1 MRCEWCWW
9 LLFLLSV
16 LILRRFIPKCRA
28 WGGHWAYI
36 YICMCMCKYYI
47 IHARCGFFVS
57 IHLGFVLLHC
67 LCLHGSGMNS
77 GFWTGLGSWNHTNH
91 QISWNRSAFWNPL
104 QNYHLRWRRYYS
116 PDICQMFLIWSAK
129 VSRSLGFAIFIHQKT
144 RCRLK
149 TKNSFTPISNSMH
162 SDAQNDRPKVV
173 TFQYSIN
180 GSWFIENQIE
190 PTATSSCS
198 RSIWISMLGSRIDWS
213 N

>member
-1 MRCEWCWW
+1 MCIYIYVCVCVNIILYMHVLGFSSVFIWDLCCCIVCAYMGREWTQHSGQVW
-9 LLFLLSV
+9 V
-16 LILRRFIPKCRA
+16 REIIPTTKFPEIVVHFGIPYKTTI
-28 WGGHWAYI
+28 WGGVA
-36 YICMCMCKYYI
+36 I
-47 IHARCGFFVS
+47 IRPIFAKC
-57 IHLGFVLLHC
+57 
-67 LCLHGSGMNS
+67 
-77 GFWTGLGSWNHTNH
+77 
-91 QISWNRSAFWNPL
+91 
-104 QNYHLRWRRYYS
+104 
-116 PDICQMFLIWSAK
+116 FLIWSAK

-149 TKNSFTPISNSMH
+149 TKNAFTHISNSMH

-180 GSWFIENQIE
+180 GSWLIENQIE